1 MDPRNGATLAILKES
16 ANNPRGQVLAH
27 TGEHQRKGRESMK
40 KLAVL
45 LSLVCGLAASAFVL
59 TPAAGAV
66 TGING
71 VCSFPISIDQVLHGN
86 PTDASHFPTS
96 GPFTQ
101 GFFTGQVFVTITN
114 DLNGNSIEVNISG
127 PGFNTVDGGF
137 ILSGVSLL
145 LLRSSATGDV
155 VGPGL
160 FLTHGPVL
168 LTFTDHLNA
177 ELLSGGTVSG
187 DLCGLIA

>member
-1 MDPRNGATLAILKES
+1 
-16 ANNPRGQVLAH
+16 
-27 TGEHQRKGRESMK
+27 MK

-45 LSLVCGLAASAFVL
+45 FTLVCGLAASAFVL
-59 TPAAGAV
+59 APAAGAV
-66 TGING
+66 TGITG

-96 GPFTQ
+96 GPFTE
-101 GFFTGQVFVTITN
+101 GFFTGQVFLTITN
-114 DLNGNSIEVNISG
+114 DLNGNSIEVNASG
-127 PGFNTVDGGF
+127 PGFLTVDGGF

-145 LLRSSATGDV
+145 LLTSSATGDIL
-155 VGPGL
+155 GPGI

-168 LTFTDHLNA
+168 ETGVPGHRNF

-187 DLCGLIA
+187 NLCGLIA

>member
-1 MDPRNGATLAILKES
+1 
-16 ANNPRGQVLAH
+16 
-27 TGEHQRKGRESMK
+27 MK

-45 LSLVCGLAASAFVL
+45 FTLVCGLAASGFVL
-59 TPAAGAV
+59 TPAAGAD
-66 TGING
+66 TGITG

-86 PTDASHFPTS
+86 PTDTIHFPTS
-96 GPFTQ
+96 GPFTG
-101 GFFTGQVFVTITN
+101 GFSTGQVFVTITN
-114 DLNGNSIEVNISG
+114 DLNGNSIELNVSG
-127 PGFNTVDGGF
+127 PGFSTVEGGF

-145 LLRSSATGDV
+145 LLTSSATGDV

-168 LTFTDHLNA
+168 LTFTDHLNT
-177 ELLSGGTVSG
+177 ELLSGATVSG

>member
-1 MDPRNGATLAILKES
+1 
-16 ANNPRGQVLAH
+16 
-27 TGEHQRKGRESMK
+27 MK

-45 LSLVCGLAASAFVL
+45 FTLVCGLAASAFVL
-59 TPAAGAV
+59 TPAAGAD
-66 TGING
+66 TGITG
-71 VCSFPISIDQVLHGN
+71 ICSFPISTDQVLHGN

-101 GFFTGQVFVTITN
+101 GFFTGQFFVKITN
-114 DLNGNSIEVNISG
+114 DLNGNSIEINASG

-145 LLRSSATGDV
+145 FLPSSATGDI
-155 VGPGL
+155 VGPGM

-168 LTFTDHLNA
+168 ATFTDHSNT

>member
-1 MDPRNGATLAILKES
+1 
-16 ANNPRGQVLAH
+16 
-27 TGEHQRKGRESMK
+27 MK

-45 LSLVCGLAASAFVL
+45 FTLVCGLAASAFVL

-66 TGING
+66 TGITG

-101 GFFTGQVFVTITN
+101 GFFTGQVFLTITN
-114 DLNGNSIEVNISG
+114 VLNGNLIEVNASG

-155 VGPGL
+155 VGPGM

>member
-1 MDPRNGATLAILKES
+1 
-16 ANNPRGQVLAH
+16 
-27 TGEHQRKGRESMK
+27 MK

-45 LSLVCGLAASAFVL
+45 FTLVCGLAASAFVL
-59 TPAAGAV
+59 TPAAGASI
-66 TGING
+66 TG

-96 GPFTQ
+96 GPFTE
-101 GFFTGQVFVTITN
+101 GFFTGQVFAKITN

-145 LLRSSATGDV
+145 LLRSNATGDV
-155 VGPGL
+155 VGPGM

-168 LTFTDHLNA
+168 LTFTDHLNT

>member
-1 MDPRNGATLAILKES
+1 MNRHMFRLGKLAGLS
-16 ANNPRGQVLAH
+16 VAAYS
-27 TGEHQRKGRESMK
+27 GEHQRKGRQSMK

-59 TPAAGAV
+59 TPAAGAD
-66 TGING
+66 TGITG

-86 PTDASHFPTS
+86 PTDAGHFPPS
-96 GPFTQ
+96 GPFTE
-101 GFFTGQVFVTITN
+101 GVFTGQVFLTITN
-114 DLNGNSIEVNISG
+114 LTNGHSIAINASG
-127 PGFNTVDGGF
+127 PGFISTVDGGF

-145 LLRSSATGDV
+145 LLTSSATGDIL
-155 VGPGL
+155 GPGI

-168 LTFTDHLNA
+168 ETGVPGHRNF

-187 DLCGLIA
+187 NLCGLIA